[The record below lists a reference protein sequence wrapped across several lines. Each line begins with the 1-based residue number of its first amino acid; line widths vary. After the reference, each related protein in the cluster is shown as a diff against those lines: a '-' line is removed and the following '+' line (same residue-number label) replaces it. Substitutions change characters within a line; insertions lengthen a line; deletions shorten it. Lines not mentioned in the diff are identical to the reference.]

1 MTAPNPCS
9 PAGNSPPAR
18 PSASVTS
25 LFPRRHFL
33 FLQGMPGPFLHGLG
47 EALAARGHAIS
58 RINFNGGDRQAWP
71 RLPFVDY
78 RGDLLGWPGFLLQ
91 HLGAHH
97 VTDIVLFGDCRP
109 LHVIAIRIAR
119 GAGIAVHVL
128 EEGYLRPNFVTLELG
143 GVNGHSN
150 LPRDPAV
157 YRAAAAS
164 LPEPALLPHRP
175 PSVTARARDCL
186 LYGAASLALRHRFP
200 FYQTHRGR
208 PLLQEG
214 LNRLRR
220 ACGRRGARRR
230 SQDALRRIHVA
241 PDGFFVL
248 PLQLHDD
255 AQVTRHADC
264 GGMEAALRTVIAS
277 FAAHAP
283 ASSVLAVKEHP
294 LDDGAIAWRSLAAAA
309 ARQAGIDGRVVVV
322 EECDLQALLRR
333 ARGMVTVNSTSATL
347 ALDHGIPVKAL
358 GRAVYD
364 LPGLTHQG
372 TLDGFWRAPAR
383 PDPSLFD
390 AFRKVVAQTCLIE
403 GDVFSRDGLASAIA
417 GAARQLETPRDAAA
431 RIAAIIRHHGTA
443 VRITS

>member
-1 MTAPNPCS
+1 VGS
-9 PAGNSPPAR
+9 FPPVR
-18 PSASVTS
+18 PSASVTP
-25 LFPRRHFL
+25 LFPRRRFL
-33 FLQGMPGPFLHGLG
+33 FLQGVPGPFLHGLG
-47 EALAARGHAIS
+47 EALAAGGHAVS

-71 RLPFVDY
+71 HLPSVDY

-91 HLGAHH
+91 HLGAHR
-97 VTDIVLFGDCRP
+97 VTDIVLFGDCRK
-109 LHVIAIRIAR
+109 LHVIAIRVAR
-119 GAGIAVHVL
+119 RAGIAVHVL

-143 GVNGHSN
+143 GVNGHSS

-164 LPEPALLPHRP
+164 LPEPALLPHVP
-175 PSVTARARDCL
+175 PSVSTRARDCVI
-186 LYGAASLALRHRFP
+186 YGAASLALRHRFP

-220 ACGRRGARRR
+220 AFGRRSARHR
-230 SQDALRRIHVA
+230 SQDALRLVHVA

-255 AQVTRHADC
+255 AQVTCHADC
-264 GGMEAALRTVIAS
+264 GGMEGALRTVIAS

-283 ASSVLAVKEHP
+283 AGTVLAVKEHP
-294 LDDGAIAWRSLAAAA
+294 LDDGAITWRNLAAAA
-309 ARQAGIDGRVVVV
+309 AREAGIADRVVVV
-322 EECDLQALLRR
+322 EDCDLQTLLRR

-347 ALDHGIPVKAL
+347 ALDHGFPVKAL

-372 TLDGFWRAPAR
+372 ALDGFWQAPTP
-383 PDPSLFD
+383 PDRGLFE
-390 AFRKVVAQTCLIE
+390 AFRKVIAHACLIE

-443 VRITS
+443 VRAAS

>member
-1 MTAPNPCS
+1 MIAPNPSS
-9 PAGNSPPAR
+9 PTDAATPVRN
-18 PSASVTS
+18 SASVTP
-25 LFPRRHFL
+25 LFPRRRFL
-33 FLQGMPGPFLHGLG
+33 FLQGVPGPFLHGLA
-47 EALAARGHAIS
+47 EALAARGHAVS

-71 RLPFVDY
+71 RLPSVDY

-91 HLGAHH
+91 HLGAHC
-97 VTDIVLFGDCRP
+97 TDIVLFGDCRP
-109 LHVIAIRIAR
+109 LHLIAIRIAR
-119 GAGIAVHVL
+119 RAGIAVHVL

-143 GVNGHSN
+143 GVNGHSS

-164 LPEPALLPHRP
+164 LPEPALLPHCP

-186 LYGAASLALRHRFP
+186 VYAAASLALRHRFP

-208 PLLQEG
+208 PLLLEG

-220 ACGRRGARRR
+220 AFGRRRARHR

-255 AQVTRHADC
+255 AQVTCHAGC

-283 ASSVLAVKEHP
+283 AGSMLAVKEHP
-294 LDDGAIAWRSLAAAA
+294 LDDGAIAWRSLAATAE
-309 ARQAGIDGRVVVV
+309 RQAGIAGRVVVV
-322 EECDLQALLRR
+322 EDCDLQALLRR

-364 LPGLTHQG
+364 LKGLTHQG
-372 TLDGFWRAPAR
+372 TLDGFWQAPTR
-383 PDPSLFD
+383 PDPRLFD
-390 AFRKVVAQTCLIE
+390 AFRKVVAHTCLIE
-403 GDVFSRDGLASAIA
+403 GDVFSRDGLASAVA

-443 VRITS
+443 VRAAS